1 VAGRFRLAEAAA
13 VAVAERMETAG
24 AISQASRTAH
34 AEDERRRVNRRPAMR
49 PRALARARRNQL
61 LALWVTWLGYMGWEG
76 LGEEENA
83 TERAA
88 SASRLAAGQAICSRW
103 NGMEWNG
110 MGCHANA
117 SGSGRGSSERDV
129 AAAVAVRSDL
139 DGNQLARRWLAGL
152 VSLETTGSLVALQIR
167 SCRHGRGRPP
177 RRRTGQHAA
186 LQCGVEPAG
195 DAAEMLFFGVK
206 LPRVTVRGLLL
217 VVKKRGTTR
226 AGRRSTGSLSFARD
240 GTPLTHETREWLRV

>member
-1 VAGRFRLAEAAA
+1 
-13 VAVAERMETAG
+13 
-24 AISQASRTAH
+24 
-34 AEDERRRVNRRPAMR
+34 
-49 PRALARARRNQL
+49 
-61 LALWVTWLGYMGWEG
+61 MGSWEG
-76 LGEEENA
+76 LGVGEEENA

-206 LPRVTVRGLLL
+206 LPRVTMTVRGLLL
-217 VVKKRGTTR
+217 VVKGAGAGAVVALGTGHDTSR
-226 AGRRSTGSLSFARD
+226 RRSTGGPGSLSCARD

>member
-1 VAGRFRLAEAAA
+1 
-13 VAVAERMETAG
+13 
-24 AISQASRTAH
+24 
-34 AEDERRRVNRRPAMR
+34 
-49 PRALARARRNQL
+49 
-61 LALWVTWLGYMGWEG
+61 MGSWEG

-167 SCRHGRGRPP
+167 SCRHGDWGAAGR
-177 RRRTGQHAA
+177 RAA
-186 LQCGVEPAG
+186 GPDSMLHCS
-195 DAAEMLFFGVK
+195 AAWS
-206 LPRVTVRGLLL
+206 PRVTRQ
-217 VVKKRGTTR
+217 RCSSS
-226 AGRRSTGSLSFARD
+226 A
-240 GTPLTHETREWLRV
+240 